1 MMKNAFCFILKALFI
16 LEIFTFLRYLLFGY
30 VEKRLDKKAM
40 VNFKIYDVTDWATN
54 NYNIHITQYVK
65 K

>member
-1 MMKNAFCFILKALFI
+1 MMKNDFCFILKALFI

-40 VNFKIYDVTDWATN
+40 VSFKIYDVADWATN